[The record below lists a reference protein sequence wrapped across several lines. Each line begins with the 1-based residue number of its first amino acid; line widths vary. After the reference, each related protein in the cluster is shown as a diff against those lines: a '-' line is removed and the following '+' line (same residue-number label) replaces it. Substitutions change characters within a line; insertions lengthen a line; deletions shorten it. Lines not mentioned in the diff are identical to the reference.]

1 LFACGGVF
9 AACFPRPR
17 PPLLLRLLPPQLPP
31 LEGREDDPPPAE
43 TAAAAAEMGLEDAA
57 RYSSP
62 SHLFFMFLND
72 FVFFVKNISL
82 RPLEKSTR

>member
-1 LFACGGVF
+1 
-9 AACFPRPR
+9 
-17 PPLLLRLLPPQLPP
+17 
-31 LEGREDDPPPAE
+31 
-43 TAAAAAEMGLEDAA
+43 MGLEDAA